1 MIVALGV
8 CFRSNVAGSAK
19 RKTSERTV
27 VEQGYTVGATAELAV
42 ERGIEVARRAIEF
55 GQYADSARRERSL
68 RELERYNIMQYART
82 KLQLKPCAIVID
94 HTYCEAQ

>member
-55 GQYADSARRERSL
+55 GNVQ
-68 RELERYNIMQYART
+68 I
-82 KLQLKPCAIVID
+82 QLVGRG
-94 HTYCEAQ
+94 HCEN